1 MSHCKKLQQM
11 KAHTRQRFKS
21 VCGIKTKLTK
31 SFQKKDSCMLFFY
44 PFETLFSHL
53 SIKRWIGSFVFI
65 DFRWSWLID
74 LMSLMMMALCFLRGW
89 NAFLESVAGF
99 SVSCFVFCFF
109 VGRSPRRW
117 TPPVLYIYKYPHF
130 PFFEKVTQPNS
141 PLISPTRNHIQQPLY
156 ASSHQE
162 KVIQNWMKARAGREE
177 EENGRRQKTLNP
189 MTISQSNY

>member
-1 MSHCKKLQQM
+1 M

-21 VCGIKTKLTK
+21 VCGIKTKLTNYL
-31 SFQKKDSCMLFFY
+31 SKKDSCMLFFY

-65 DFRWSWLID
+65 DHLDWSIWCRWWWWRYVIFSKVEMHFWKV
-74 LMSLMMMALCFLRGW
+74 SPGFQFLV
-89 NAFLESVAGF
+89 LS
-99 SVSCFVFCFF
+99 FVFSSGGVHDDELHLSCIFINTHT
-109 VGRSPRRW
+109 S
-117 TPPVLYIYKYPHF
+117 H
-130 PFFEKVTQPNS
+130 FFEKVTQPNS